1 MVLPETQQP
10 RPDAPDGYPPIR
22 CEACQSAL
30 QSPGREAISF
40 LLLDTLTVPLVGC
53 RDHLEEFRSVC
64 GHTTQG
70 TAKLLDHRPAGG
82 IACPGCRLAP
92 HNPQQPMIPLGDGI
106 IAVLACPKHQSEI
119 IERFH
124 TGLQTRRQITSSL
137 DFPGKGL

>member
-10 RPDAPDGYPPIR
+10 RPDPPDGYPPIR

-40 LLLDTLTVPLVGC
+40 LLLDTLTVALVGC
-53 RDHLEEFRSVC
+53 QDHLEEFRSVC
-64 GHTTQG
+64 GHTTRG
-70 TAKLLDHRPAGG
+70 TADLIAHRPAGG

-92 HNPQQPMIPLGDGI
+92 HNPQQPMIPLEDGI
-106 IAVLACPKHQSEI
+106 IAVLACPTHQTEVI
-119 IERFH
+119 DRFH

-137 DFPGKGL
+137 ESPDEGL